1 MRTTIFAMKRIIF
14 KLVAIVV
21 ILSPCQAE
29 EAVRE
34 WTNTEGKTIT
44 ATLMEVDETKVTL
57 RLENGRRYEVPLDS
71 LSESDREF
79 CSEWIASEAAE
90 SKAKDMALEY
100 GVPAEL
106 IVRSP
111 FSEDTPP
118 TRKGMLGEWN
128 AGIGEW
134 RIEEGALIGDEV
146 AEDNH
151 ASSLTYKF
159 EASDLIITAQVK
171 LGTAEQMA
179 FACRDNVPPNLHLGR
194 LYITPDKLWIQH
206 MAGIAKTTKSERI
219 AVEEVEIDV
228 EEWYD
233 VTIEIVGETYR
244 AKVGEHE
251 IEATHPRFADAK
263 AIVAL
268 VNNGK
273 GARWKNVE
281 IWKAEKKE

>member
-1 MRTTIFAMKRIIF
+1 MKRIIF
-14 KLVAIVV
+14 CIVAFFS
-21 ILSPCQAE
+21 LCQAE
-29 EAVRE
+29 EEVRE
-34 WTNTEGKTIT
+34 WTNTEGKSIS
-44 ATLMEVDETKVTL
+44 ASLLEMNDEMATL

-71 LSESDREF
+71 LSEEDREY
-79 CSEWIASEAAE
+79 CAEWMASSEAA
-90 SKAKDMALEY
+90 SKAEDMALEY
-100 GVPAEL
+100 AVPVEP
-106 IVRSP
+106 IVQTP

-118 TRKGMLGEWN
+118 VRKGMLGEWN

-134 RIEEGALIGDEV
+134 RVEEGALVGDEV

-159 EASDLIITAQVK
+159 EATDLIIRAQVR
-171 LGTAEQMA
+171 LETAEQMA

-206 MAGIAKTTKSERI
+206 MSGISKTTKSERI
-219 AVEEVEIDV
+219 AVEEVEIDP

-244 AKVGEHE
+244 AKVGDHE
-251 IEATHPRFADAK
+251 LEATHPRFADTK

-268 VNNGK
+268 VNKGQ

-281 IWKAEKKE
+281 IWKAAKKE